1 MVALTSAVAISA
13 GLVGLPQVTNCLALS
28 ADSYVFVPLGSSRV
42 EGRLW
47 VECMVCNRPVRLV
60 IDTGSGQTILV
71 PSLATQ
77 LGLRLE
83 AAQQGSFA
91 NGIKSEV
98 RASEINLKIG
108 NLTIDS
114 FVIGVMDL
122 TAIFDLDKKVEGLEF
137 AGLLGTD
144 FLARYDALID
154 YRSRRL
160 YFRDTPAKERAALQG
175 NWRATGFVHHGL
187 VRDDHDYVKGCRV
200 VVKENTFEFV
210 FGTKRSIG
218 TLTLDTGERPE
229 KIIGFGPQ
237 REWEAEGRTGYLLI
251 RSSRRPS

>member
-144 FLARYDALID
+144 FLARYMRSSTTGADVFTSGTRRPRSGP
-154 YRSRRL
+154 RSRGIGGRPGSCITAL
-160 YFRDTPAKERAALQG
+160 YATITTMSKDVVSYQGKHFRVE
-175 NWRATGFVHHGL
+175 
-187 VRDDHDYVKGCRV
+187 
-200 VVKENTFEFV
+200 

-218 TLTLDTGERPE
+218 TLTLDTGQRPE
-229 KIIGFGPQ
+229 KIMGFGPQ
-237 REWEAEGRTGYLLI
+237 REWGAEGRTGYLLI